1 MVARYTNSQLSY
13 FAETT
18 ENSIYLSKKVIVL
31 NPYKCFFMLLG
42 AYVELQAALVCGNDA
57 LKNSKQENVSGVTVL
72 LTINLALRQI

>member
-1 MVARYTNSQLSY
+1 
-13 FAETT
+13 
-18 ENSIYLSKKVIVL
+18 
-31 NPYKCFFMLLG
+31 MLLG